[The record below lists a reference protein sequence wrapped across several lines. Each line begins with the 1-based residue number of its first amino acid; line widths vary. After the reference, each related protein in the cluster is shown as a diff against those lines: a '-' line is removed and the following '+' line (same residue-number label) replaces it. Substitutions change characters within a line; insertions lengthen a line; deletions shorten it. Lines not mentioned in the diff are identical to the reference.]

1 MFVNAREILKVSTHE
16 DDERDEFVRN
26 IRKINNRHAAELA
39 AEKWWYMWARGAAGV
54 VFTLFLAL
62 FVKYFL

>member
-1 MFVNAREILKVSTHE
+1 MSTHE